1 MSCALGCVM
10 SILSKLAAVWS
21 ALHARM
27 AGWLYVSLLLAVAIL
42 LLAPYQL
49 PVTLYK
55 LSLITTGAWV
65 AYWLDRSFFPYA
77 RPGCFIQ
84 WAASPGGP
92 GVTLAISEVQ
102 VIAFAAAMLRRALII
117 AAVVIAVAL
126 GA

>member
-1 MSCALGCVM
+1 MSVRSSFAAAWAL
-10 SILSKLAAVWS
+10 LR
-21 ALHARM
+21 ARM
-27 AGWLYVSLLLAVAIL
+27 AGWLYVSLVLAVAIL

-55 LSLITTGAWV
+55 LSLITTGAWLG
-65 AYWLDRSFFPYA
+65 YWLDRALFPYA

-84 WAASPGGP
+84 WGASPGGP
-92 GVTLAISEVQ
+92 GVVLAMSEAQ
-102 VIAFAAAMLRRALII
+102 VRAFAAAMLRRALII